1 MKLTAARRGH
11 IASAYVVGT
20 LPPRARDWVERRL
33 RHDAALCFA
42 VTAWQDHLARWVELL
57 APVEPRPE
65 VWEALA
71 RDVAASARPQG
82 RAASAPPWGA
92 APSAPPEAL
101 VLSAPRPTTE
111 PESAGWVGSLSF
123 WRGSAQFT
131 FAAALALA
139 IGLGLAL
146 QPAPPPTHTAVFA
159 DGQGRPV
166 WILEARLPEGR
177 LALRALAAAQPPPER
192 AYELWMLPAGGAP
205 VSLGLLPTSGTAEL
219 TLSPELGLRLQT
231 AAGLAV
237 SVEPAGGSPT
247 GQPTGPVVYQA
258 ALART

>member
-1 MKLTAARRGH
+1 MKLTAARRAH
-11 IASAYVVGT
+11 VASAFVVGT
-20 LPPRARDWVERRL
+20 LSARARAWVERRM
-33 RHDAALCFA
+33 RHDVALCFA
-42 VTAWQDHLARWVELL
+42 VTGWQDHLARWVDLL

-71 RDVAASARPQG
+71 RRV
-82 RAASAPPWGA
+82 GA
-92 APSAPPEAL
+92 AAVPVAMPPSAPRVASPPAPEA
-101 VLSAPRPTTE
+101 VPAP
-111 PESAGWVGSLSF
+111 WVGSLSF
-123 WRGSAQFT
+123 WRGSAQVA

-146 QPAPPPTHTAVFA
+146 QPVPPPTHTAVFA

-177 LALRALAAAQPPPER
+177 IALRALAAATPPPER
-192 AYELWMLPAGGAP
+192 AYELWMLPAGGQP
-205 VSLGLLPTSGTAEL
+205 ISLGLLPASGTAEL
-219 TLSPELGLRLQT
+219 RLTGDLGLRLQT

>member
-1 MKLTAARRGH
+1 MKLTAARRAH
-11 IASAYVVGT
+11 IASAFVVGT
-20 LPPRARDWVERRL
+20 LAPRARDWVERRL

-42 VTAWQDHLARWVELL
+42 VTGWQDHLARWVELL

-71 RDVAASARPQG
+71 RRVGAAAPAVVAAPVTPS
-82 RAASAPPWGA
+82 AASPPV
-92 APSAPPEAL
+92 PEA
-101 VLSAPRPTTE
+101 E
-111 PESAGWVGSLSF
+111 PERWLGSLAF
-123 WRGSAQFT
+123 WRGGAQLA

-146 QPAPPPTHTAVFA
+146 QPVPPPTHTAVFA

-177 LALRALAAAQPPPER
+177 LALRALAAATPPPER

-205 VSLGLLPTSGTAEL
+205 VSLGLLPASGTAQIKL
-219 TLSPELGLRLQT
+219 AADLGLRLQT

>member
-1 MKLTAARRGH
+1 MKLTAARRAH

-20 LPPRARDWVERRL
+20 LAPRARGWVERRM
-33 RHDAALCFA
+33 RHDVALCFA
-42 VTAWQDHLARWVELL
+42 ITGWQDHLARWVELL

-71 RDVAASARPQG
+71 RRVGAAASRTVDE
-82 RAASAPPWGA
+82 SAA
-92 APSAPPEAL
+92 AP
-101 VLSAPRPTTE
+101 VVVPRPAVSPVPLAAAE
-111 PESAGWVGSLSF
+111 PEPWFGSLSF
-123 WRGSAQFT
+123 WRGSAQFA

-177 LALRALAAAQPPPER
+177 LALRALAAAQPPPDR

-205 VSLGLLPTSGTAEL
+205 VSLGLLPASGTAEL
-219 TLSPELGLRLQT
+219 RLSAELGLRLQT

>member
-20 LPPRARDWVERRL
+20 LPPRAHAWVERRL
-33 RHDAALCFA
+33 RHDVALCFA
-42 VTAWQDHLARWVELL
+42 VTAWQDHLARWVEML

-71 RDVAASARPQG
+71 RRV
-82 RAASAPPWGA
+82 GA
-92 APSAPPEAL
+92 AAAPVVVAPA
-101 VLSAPRPTTE
+101 LSAPRPAIE
-111 PESAGWVGSLSF
+111 PEPSRWVGSLSF
-123 WRGSAQFT
+123 WRGSAQFA

-139 IGLGLAL
+139 IGLALAL

-205 VSLGLLPTSGTAEL
+205 VSLGLLPASGTTEL

>member
-1 MKLTAARRGH
+1 MKLTAARRAH
-11 IASAYVVGT
+11 VASAFVVGT
-20 LPPRARDWVERRL
+20 LAPRARAWVERRL
-33 RHDAALCFA
+33 RHDAALCYA
-42 VTAWQDHLARWVELL
+42 ITGWQDHLARWVELL

-71 RDVAASARPQG
+71 RRVAASVPP
-82 RAASAPPWGA
+82 AAVVVPTDI
-92 APSAPPEAL
+92 APSAPPRP
-101 VLSAPRPTTE
+101 APE
-111 PESAGWVGSLSF
+111 PERWVGSLPF
-123 WRGSAQFT
+123 WRSGAQFA

-146 QPAPPPTHTAVFA
+146 QPPPSPTHTAVFA

-166 WILEARLPEGR
+166 WILEARLPEGH

-192 AYELWMLPAGGAP
+192 AYQLWMLAAGGQA
-205 VSLGLLPTSGTAEL
+205 VSLGLLPASGTAEL
-219 TLSPELGLRLQT
+219 ALGVDLGLRLQT

-258 ALART
+258 TLARS